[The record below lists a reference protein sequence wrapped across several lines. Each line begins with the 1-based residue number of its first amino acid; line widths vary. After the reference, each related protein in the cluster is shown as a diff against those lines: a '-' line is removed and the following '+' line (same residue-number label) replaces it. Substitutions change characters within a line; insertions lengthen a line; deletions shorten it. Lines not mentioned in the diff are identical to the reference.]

1 MNMTSS
7 LRDLNPRKLV
17 PSVLVVQKMETVSS
31 VTDQCVISLSLL
43 ANINPHAITQPS
55 WGTIRAVCQT
65 CSTAR
70 PPYRLSRAGLTAN
83 GSVATVRTNSHHS
96 SMRPIALRKNWM
108 SCF

>member
-1 MNMTSS
+1 MNMMSS

-43 ANINPHAITQPS
+43 ANINPHAITQPDL
-55 WGTIRAVCQT
+55 R
-65 CSTAR
+65 TAR

-83 GSVATVRTNSHHS
+83 GSVTTVRTNSPSS
-96 SMRPIALRKNWM
+96 SMRPIPLRKNWM